1 MNNLFHI
8 CLFFIH
14 LIKSARTSTER
25 LLCYAARDIS
35 EYTIDKTSSCL
46 LKQSITFNACSIF
59 VFVSISTITKGHERL
74 VQALSDMY
82 SKLIN
87 RKIDPFKEI
96 LITCGAYEALYS
108 TIRGFV
114 VEIRLYRIKIIY
126 LCR

>member
-1 MNNLFHI
+1 MLNNF
-8 CLFFIH
+8 
-14 LIKSARTSTER
+14 R
-25 LLCYAARDIS
+25 LC
-35 EYTIDKTSSCL
+35 
-46 LKQSITFNACSIF
+46 FNIN
-59 VFVSISTITKGHERL
+59 ITKGHERL

-114 VEIRLYRIKIIY
+114 VEIGLKFIIVSHITY
-126 LCR
+126 LHQQL